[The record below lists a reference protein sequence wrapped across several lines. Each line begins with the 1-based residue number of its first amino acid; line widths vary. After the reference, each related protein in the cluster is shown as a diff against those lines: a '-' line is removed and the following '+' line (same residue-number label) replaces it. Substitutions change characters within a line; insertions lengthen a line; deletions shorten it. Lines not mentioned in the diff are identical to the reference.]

1 MQEPISI
8 HFVNTWFSVGAY
20 QASAQATKFFKNG
33 EGSVRRHTNDRRDVS
48 DTSWS
53 SLNTTPLI
61 CRFCSAAGTIETPTS
76 AATRCTMDT
85 NCGTLGPSVGSKPD
99 LRHVAI
105 TASKALGLSSRENI
119 TKTSSRKS

>member
-1 MQEPISI
+1 MQEPIFI
-8 HFVNTWFSVGAY
+8 RFVNTWFSGSTC
-20 QASAQATKFFKNG
+20 QASAQAMKFFRNG

-76 AATRCTMDT
+76 AATRCTKDT
-85 NCGTLGPSVGSKPD
+85 NCGTLGPSGGSKHD
-99 LRHVAI
+99 VRH
-105 TASKALGLSSRENI
+105 
-119 TKTSSRKS
+119 